1 MQGVYGKGRDFMSK
15 GKQGKYRGR
24 KRGCPAKERR
34 RHDDEVRPC
43 IAAAIHKTSSE
54 LHKST
59 GLRYI
64 YIPEPDAFALLVS

>member
-1 MQGVYGKGRDFMSK
+1 MQIC
-15 GKQGKYRGR
+15 RGIWKTPPFHVEGQLPTQ
-24 KRGCPAKERR
+24 KRGVGPAKERR
-34 RHDDEVRPC
+34 RHDDEVHPC

>member
-1 MQGVYGKGRDFMSK
+1 MQGVYGKRCHFMLK
-15 GKQGKYRGR
+15 GKSNA
-24 KRGCPAKERR
+24 KRGVSPTKERR

-43 IAAAIHKTSSE
+43 MATRVHKTNSE
-54 LHKST
+54 VHKSI